1 MMGRREEARWVMGS
15 VFTGSLYLT
24 GEALTGDG
32 WGRGREG
39 STPLQDFREAKGEPP
54 DRQRGSCDTVTLN
67 FLTVI
72 L

>member
-32 WGRGREG
+32 WGRGEG
-39 STPLQDFREAKGEPP
+39 GVHTSARFQGGERRAS
-54 DRQRGSCDTVTLN
+54 RQAEG
-67 FLTVI
+67 I
-72 L
+72 M